1 MGSRSRERIPARLRV
16 VRSYRSGISI
26 SILLAVSLYTSLAQ
40 TAAEL
45 DPQREAALALEQQG
59 KLPEAEEAW
68 RGLLKAHPGNA
79 EAYAN
84 LGLLEARQERYAEAV
99 PLYRKAMALDPGM
112 PGLRLNYGLS
122 LFKSGAMKEASTV
135 FLPLLK
141 SLPPSSP
148 DVLRVTTLIG
158 LAQYGAGDYAGAV
171 PYLKKATVADPQNL
185 PFRLTLAQSCLWS
198 KQYQCVLD
206 VYHEIVTLNDQSAE
220 ADMLA
225 GEALD
230 EMKDKTGAVEQF
242 RAAVKADPNMPNVH
256 FGLGYLLWGLLRFDE
271 AASEFQAELVNSPDH
286 AEALTYL
293 ADSYIQ
299 SNQPEKGAPLLE
311 KAIRINPKIELAHL
325 DLGILYTNQE
335 KNAAALRELKLAE
348 QLNPN
353 DQAVHWRLG
362 RFYKAT
368 HQDHQAQAE
377 FNKTR
382 TLQKVADQTVM
393 HQLHPASPADN
404 STTGNSTA
412 PPNH

>member
-1 MGSRSRERIPARLRV
+1 MVRHCRSA
-16 VRSYRSGISI
+16 I
-26 SILLAVSLYTSLAQ
+26 SILFALSLCNALAQ
-40 TAAEL
+40 TAAKADRL
-45 DPQREAALALEQQG
+45 REEALAFDQEG

-68 RGLLKAHPGNA
+68 RGFLKAHPGNA
-79 EAYAN
+79 EGYAN
-84 LGLLEARQERYAEAV
+84 LGLLEARQEHYAQAV
-99 PLYRKAMALDPGM
+99 PLYRRAMALDPGM
-112 PGLRLNYGLS
+112 QGLRLNLGLS
-122 LFKSGAMKEASTV
+122 LFKSGAMKEAAAT

-148 DVLRVTTLIG
+148 DALRVATLIG
-158 LAQYGAGDYAGAV
+158 LARYGAGDYAGAV
-171 PYLKKATVADPQNL
+171 PYLRQATAADPQNL

-198 KQYQCVLD
+198 KQYPCVLD
-206 VYHEIVTLNDQSAE
+206 VYREIVTLNDQSAE

-242 RAAVKADPNMPNVH
+242 RAAVKADPKMPDVH

-271 AASEFQAELVNSPDH
+271 AAGEFQAELDNNPRH

-299 SNQPEKGAPLLE
+299 SNHAEKGVPLLE
-311 KAIRINPKIELAHL
+311 KAIQINPKIELAHL
-325 DLGILYTNQE
+325 DLGVLYTNQQ

-362 RFYKAT
+362 RFYKAM
-368 HQDHQAQAE
+368 HRNQEAQAE
-377 FNKTR
+377 FDKTR
-382 TLQKVADQTVM
+382 RLQKASDETVM
-393 HQLHPASPADN
+393 HQLHPAPAAESPAN
-404 STTGNSTA
+404 GNAGA
-412 PPNH
+412 PLDQRR

>member
-1 MGSRSRERIPARLRV
+1 M
-16 VRSYRSGISI
+16 VRNYRSVISL
-26 SILLAVSLYTSLAQ
+26 SILFAASLCRSPAQ
-40 TAAEL
+40 TAA
-45 DPQREAALALEQQG
+45 DTDRQRDAAVAFEEQG
-59 KLPEAEEAW
+59 KLAEAEEAW
-68 RGLLKAHPGNA
+68 RGFLKAHPGNA
-79 EAYAN
+79 DAYAN
-84 LGLLEARQERYAEAV
+84 LGLLEARQEHYAEAV

-112 PGLRLNYGLS
+112 AGLRLNLGLS
-122 LFKSGAMKEASTV
+122 LFKSGAMKEAATT
-135 FLPLLK
+135 FLPLLR

-148 DVLRVTTLIG
+148 DVPRVTTLIG
-158 LAQYGAGDYAGAV
+158 LSRYGAGDYAGAV
-171 PYLKKATVADPQNL
+171 PYLRKATAADPQNL

-206 VYHEIVTLNDQSAE
+206 VYREIVTLNDQSAE

-242 RAAVKADPNMPNVH
+242 RAAVKADPKMPDVH

-271 AASEFQAELVNSPDH
+271 AATEFQAELDNNPNH

-299 SNQPEKGAPLLE
+299 SNHPDQGAPLLAR
-311 KAIRINPKIELAHL
+311 AIQINPKIELAHL
-325 DLGILYTNQE
+325 DLGILYTNQQ

-362 RFYKAT
+362 RFYKAM
-368 HQDHQAQAE
+368 HKNQEAQAE
-377 FNKTR
+377 FDKTR
-382 TLQKVADQTVM
+382 RLQKASDATVM
-393 HQLHPASPADN
+393 HELHRSPAAESPAN
-404 STTGNSTA
+404 GNPEA
-412 PPNH
+412 PPDQRR

>member
-1 MGSRSRERIPARLRV
+1 M
-16 VRSYRSGISI
+16 VRYLQSGISI
-26 SILLAVSLYTSLAQ
+26 SILLAVSLCSSPAQ
-40 TAAEL
+40 TPTGA
-45 DPQREAALALEQQG
+45 DSQREAAIALEQQG
-59 KLPEAEEAW
+59 KLAEAADAW
-68 RGLLKAHPGNA
+68 RGFLKAHPGSA

-84 LGLLEARQERYAEAV
+84 LGLLEARQEHFAEAV
-99 PLYRKAMALDPGM
+99 PLYRKAMALNPAM
-112 PGLRLNYGLS
+112 PGLRLNLGLS
-122 LFKSGAMKEASTV
+122 LFKSGAMKEAAAT

-148 DVLRVTTLIG
+148 DALRVTTLIG

-171 PYLKKATVADPQNL
+171 PYLKKATAADPQNL

-206 VYHEIVTLNDQSAE
+206 VYHEIVTLNDESAE

-242 RAAVKADPNMPNVH
+242 RAAVKADPKMPNVH

-271 AASEFQAELVNSPDH
+271 AAKEFQAELDNNPNH

-299 SNQPEKGAPLLE
+299 SNHPEKATPLLE
-311 KAIRINPKIELAHL
+311 KAIQINPKIELAHL
-325 DLGILYTNQE
+325 DLGILYTDTE
-335 KNAAALRELKLAE
+335 KKAEAVRELKIAE

-362 RFYKAT
+362 RFYKAMGKN
-368 HQDHQAQAE
+368 QEAQAE
-377 FNKTR
+377 FEKTR
-382 TLQKVADQTVM
+382 SLQKAVDQTVM
-393 HQLHPASPADN
+393 QQLHHAQAAGKPAGGTAGVPPAD
-404 STTGNSTA
+404 
-412 PPNH
+412 